1 MDGVG
6 LGSPG
11 VDWQSYLGERRDMTD
26 RLPKGYK
33 AAGVYTGV
41 KRNPNKKDLTLIVS
55 ETPAVAAGVFTQN
68 LVVAAP
74 VRLCQS
80 RTPSTTIRAVVA
92 NSGCANACT
101 GTQGDK
107 DAATMAAKTAQ
118 VCDLDEKDVLVMSTG
133 VIGEMLPLEKISA
146 GIVDAAQKLAADSD
160 ALMNAAQGILTTDT
174 VHKVKTREIELDGV
188 PICVTGI
195 AKGAAMIGPNLATM
209 LAVVL
214 TDAKLSQTAVE
225 EGLRDAADE
234 SFNCIS
240 VDGHTSTNDTVLFL
254 ANGAAGGPE
263 LSGSSLAKFQATLVE
278 VCEDLAQSI
287 PADGEGATHLITV
300 EVHGSRTRKE
310 AVQVAKTIA
319 DSPLVKTAIA
329 GCDPNWGRIVSAAGY
344 SGVPFDPTKVSLLV
358 NGILLYEHGAP
369 VKFDPEVV
377 SQSMKD
383 DRNTAVLL
391 LLEEGDQSAR
401 FWTTDLT
408 AEYVRLNADYHT

>member
-1 MDGVG
+1 
-6 LGSPG
+6 
-11 VDWQSYLGERRDMTD
+11 MTE
-26 RLPKGYK
+26 RLPQGYK

-41 KRNPNKKDLTLIVS
+41 KRNPNKKDLTLFVS
-55 ETPAVAAGVFTQN
+55 ETPAVAVGVFTQN

-74 VRLCQS
+74 VKLCQS
-80 RTPSTTIRAVVA
+80 RTPSASIRAVVA

-101 GTQGDK
+101 GSQGEK
-107 DAATMAAKTAQ
+107 DATQMAAKTAQ
-118 VCDLDEKDVLVMSTG
+118 VCGFDENQVLVMSTG
-133 VIGEMLPLEKISA
+133 VIGEMLPLAKISA
-146 GIVDAAQKLAADSD
+146 GIVDAARQLGSDSD
-160 ALMNAAQGILTTDT
+160 SLIEAARGILTTDT

-188 PICVTGI
+188 TICVTGI

-209 LAVVL
+209 LALVL
-214 TDAKLSQTAVE
+214 TDAKLSIAAADA
-225 EGLRDAADE
+225 GLKDAIDE

-300 EVHGSRTRKE
+300 EVHGSRSRKE

-344 SGVPFDPTKVSLLV
+344 SGVPFDPAKVSLLV
-358 NGILLYEHGAP
+358 NGILLYEHGVP
-369 VKFDPEVV
+369 VKFDPHVV
-377 SQSMKD
+377 SESIKA
-383 DRNTAVLL
+383 DRNTSVVL

>member
-1 MDGVG
+1 M
-6 LGSPG
+6 LN
-11 VDWQSYLGERRDMTD
+11 E
-26 RLPKGYK
+26 RLPKGFT
-33 AAGVYTGV
+33 AAGVYSGV
-41 KRNPNKKDLTLIVS
+41 KRNASKKDLSLFVS
-55 ETPAVAAGVFTQN
+55 ELPAVAAGVFTQN

-80 RTPSTTIRAVVA
+80 RTPSSSIRAVVA

-101 GTQGDK
+101 GSQGDK

-118 VCDLDEKDVLVMSTG
+118 ACDLDENSVLVMSTG
-133 VIGEMLPLEKISA
+133 VIGEMLPLEKIAA
-146 GIVDAAQKLAADSD
+146 GIIDASRQLGNSQESLLEAAR
-160 ALMNAAQGILTTDT
+160 GILTTDT
-174 VHKVKTREIELDGV
+174 VHKVKSREIEIDGV
-188 PICVTGI
+188 PVCITGV

-209 LAVVL
+209 LAL
-214 TDAKLSQTAVE
+214 IMTDAKLSVADAEAGLKDAVE
-225 EGLRDAADE
+225 E

-240 VDGHTSTNDTVLFL
+240 VDGHTSTNDTVLLL
-254 ANGAAGGPE
+254 ANGAAGGLE
-263 LSGSSLAKFQATLVE
+263 LSGASLGKFQATLVE

-300 EVHGSRTRKE
+300 EVHGCRIRQD

-344 SGVPFDPTKVSLLV
+344 SGIPFDPSKVSLLL

-369 VKFDPEVV
+369 VEFNADAV
-377 SQSMKD
+377 SASIRD
-383 DRNTAVLL
+383 DRGTSVVL
-391 LLEEGDQSAR
+391 LLEEGEQSAR